1 MSFAVGVTVSPCAE
15 PAHALYGGNVTSTM
29 QVKTSAISLL
39 SIKSFLPSGNA
50 GGAWARKRV
59 KNELSKAMQWPSSFP
74 LDWSWRVSLFV
85 SGKCPS

>member
-1 MSFAVGVTVSPCAE
+1 
-15 PAHALYGGNVTSTM
+15 
-29 QVKTSAISLL
+29 LL

-74 LDWSWRVSLFV
+74 LDSYWRVSLFV
-85 SGKCPS
+85 SGKWPS